1 MKIVIPLKPV
11 HKIRHRSSVRNG
23 RAIQYDIQKNEAA
36 LYAAHIMASWGP
48 FPPISGPVIVKS
60 LVFRFERP
68 KSHFGAGKNADK
80 LKPSAPIHHTSKPDI
95 DNLIKFLFDCA
106 NGIVFFDDKQVVRI
120 VDARKKYCETGDRPG
135 TEMDVELHGL
145 HP

>member
-11 HKIRHRSSVRNG
+11 HKIRHRSAVRNG

-36 LYAAHIMASWGP
+36 LYAAHIMSSWGG
-48 FPPISGPVIVKS
+48 FPPMSGPVIVRS

-68 KSHFGAGKNADK
+68 KSHFGTGRNEGC
-80 LKPSAPIHHTSKPDI
+80 LKPSAPMRHTAKPDI

-106 NGIVFFDDKQVVRI
+106 NGIVFYDDKQVFRI
-120 VDARKKYCETGDRPG
+120 VDARKEYCEYGDRPG
-135 TEMDVELHGL
+135 TEMEVEPL
-145 HP
+145 